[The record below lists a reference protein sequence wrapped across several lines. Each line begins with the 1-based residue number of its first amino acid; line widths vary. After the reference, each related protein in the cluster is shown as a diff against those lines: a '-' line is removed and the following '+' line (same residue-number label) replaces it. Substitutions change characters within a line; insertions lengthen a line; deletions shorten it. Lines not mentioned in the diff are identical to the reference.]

1 VGSDPEQLA
10 ATLRELA
17 RLDPVELGLEV
28 VLERIVKAA
37 ATGCDSTGGV
47 GLLLLGPDDQLRY
60 VVAGAGPDAS
70 WPAPRSGS
78 PKAPRW
84 TRSCRPRRSPAAT
97 LPPSRAGP
105 TFARWHWRRA
115 SGRG

>member
-10 ATLRELA
+10 PTLRELA

-28 VLERIVKAA
+28 VLERIVNAA
-37 ATGCDSTGGV
+37 ATGCGSTGGV
-47 GLLLLGPDDQLRY
+47 GLLLLGSDGQLRY
-60 VVAGAGPDAS
+60 VVAAGRPRRSLAGTQVRLAEGPSVDAF
-70 WPAPRSGS
+70 
-78 PKAPRW
+78 
-84 TRSCRPRRSPAAT
+84 CRPRRSPAVI

-105 TFARWHWRRA
+105 TFARWRWRRA